1 MGFFDLTMHGGGP
14 TRPAACKIFIFD
26 NNDYIFGTNNIK
38 VKVYPTKEKKLTLVQ
53 NDDDVSTLKKMGAS
67 DWLILKLTSRV
78 KYLRYKV
85 G

>member
-1 MGFFDLTMHGGGP
+1 MGGKGRGVPLTLPDTGFFDLPIPGGGP

-38 VKVYPTKEKKLTLVQ
+38 IKLYPTKEKKLTLVQ
-53 NDDDVSTLKKMGAS
+53 NDDDVSTLKKWAS
-67 DWLILKLTSRV
+67 LI
-78 KYLRYKV
+78 